1 MKTVIALF
9 FCAVGA
15 LVAYAESPAERAAVL
30 MLSADTVKILED
42 DGNKQPIVFQDPD
55 WIQRVSKAVAAAPI
69 SESMSC
75 FCVGWRS
82 FGFYKNDEL
91 VISIAPIHGNQLRIY
106 EAKGDHGD
114 FPVTEASWN
123 AVDEA
128 LKSLHKPNTA
138 LVPAPIAITPAADA
152 AVAPSTAAARL
163 NVPQKP

>member
-106 EAKGDHGD
+106 EANGDSGD
-114 FPVTEASWN
+114 FPVDETSWSAVN
-123 AVDEA
+123 AA
-128 LKSLHKPNTA
+128 LNALHKPPQTLIPKPISVPPA
-138 LVPAPIAITPAADA
+138 AGVPALGAAH
-152 AVAPSTAAARL
+152 L
-163 NVPQKP
+163 